1 MSLAYN
7 VTIIDDQK
15 GFYDDYKAII
25 EDHLTEQG
33 FVANVDYINSDLD
46 FSRYE
51 LSKPDLYMVDLKF
64 GQIDQGQEFIK
75 KIRKNYCTDIL
86 FYSSDHE
93 SIQKYRQSVEMQGVY
108 FAEKDEQTSEV
119 DDLLKKLLNKMI
131 LRANSPRSTRG
142 MVMECV
148 SELDEIIR
156 NKIILLIKKIS
167 EDDKKNIERR
177 ILKLFKESNDGKIK
191 KLEDFFK
198 VSFIKEK
205 LPETEFAKKC
215 ETINIDSLI
224 QDIQITDSIKNV
236 RILCVLYKH
245 LYGNTQVYSDI
256 KRYEDLLG
264 KRNILA
270 HVTQE
275 QSGNGF
281 IFRNKND
288 ESKNYN
294 LTMEESIT
302 IRKLIIEMDNCISKI
317 C

>member
-7 VTIIDDQK
+7 VAIIDDQK
-15 GFYDDYKAII
+15 GFYDDYKVII
-25 EDHLTEQG
+25 EEHLSKQG
-33 FVANVDYINSDLD
+33 FIAKVDYINSDLD
-46 FSRYE
+46 FAKYE
-51 LSKPDLYMVDLKF
+51 ISKPDLYMVDLKF
-64 GQIDQGQEFIK
+64 GHIDQGQEFIK
-75 KIRKNYCTDIL
+75 KIRKDYYTDIL

-93 SIQKYRQSVEMQGVY
+93 AIQKYRQSAEMQGIY
-108 FAEKDEQTSEV
+108 FAEKDEQTGEV
-119 DDLLKKLLNKMI
+119 DNLLKGLLDKMV
-131 LRANSPRSTRG
+131 LKSNSPRSTRG
-142 MVMECV
+142 IVMECV
-148 SELDEIIR
+148 SELDESVR
-156 NKIILLIKKIS
+156 NKIILLIKKIP
-167 EDDKKNIERR
+167 DGNKQIIEKE
-177 ILKLFKESNDGKIK
+177 ILKLFKKSNDGKIK